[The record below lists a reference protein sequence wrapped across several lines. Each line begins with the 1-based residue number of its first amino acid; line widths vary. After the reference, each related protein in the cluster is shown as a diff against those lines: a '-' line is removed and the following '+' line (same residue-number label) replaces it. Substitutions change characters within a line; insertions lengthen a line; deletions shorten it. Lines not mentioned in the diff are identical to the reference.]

1 MIRKSFVMSVDPKSH
16 QEYEK
21 RHTPVWPE
29 MEAVLRRHGVHNYSI
44 FLLAQTNQLF
54 AYAEIES
61 EEKWQAISRTPECK
75 KWWAYMKDI
84 MPSNSDNSPKSQEL
98 REVFHL
104 A

>member
-1 MIRKSFVMSVDPKSH
+1 MIRKAFVMSVDPKQH
-16 QEYEK
+16 HEYER

-29 MEAVLRRHGVHNYSI
+29 MEQILRAHGVHNYSI
-44 FLLAQTNQLF
+44 FLLAHTSQLF

-61 EEKWQAISRTPECK
+61 EERWQAISTTGACK
-75 KWWAYMKDI
+75 KWWAYMHDI
-84 MPSNSDNSPKSQEL
+84 MPSKSDHSPISQDL